1 MDIDFIIE
9 SILFAAGRPVKIKTL
24 SDVLNISSRDV
35 IESFNRLKTGYEREN
50 RGVKV
55 SMINDS
61 IVMSSNEVYAD
72 YIKKALGL
80 DIKQGLSQAALE
92 VLSIIA
98 YNQPIT
104 RIDIEKI
111 RGVKCEKAINT
122 LLDFNLIKEDGR
134 INAPGR
140 AILYSTTDDFLKYF
154 NLPSLKDLPPLDD
167 IT

>member
-1 MDIDFIIE
+1 MDIDCIIE
-9 SILFAAGRPVKIKTL
+9 SILFAAGRPIKIKTL
-24 SDVLNISSRDV
+24 SDVLNVSVDDV
-35 IESFNRLKTGYEREN
+35 KESFYRLKNSYVSNN
-50 RGVKV
+50 RGIDVV
-55 SMINDS
+55 MINDS
-61 IVMSSNEVYAD
+61 IAMCSNEKYAE

-122 LLDFNLIKEDGR
+122 LLEFNLIKEKGR
-134 INAPGR
+134 VNAPGR

-167 IT
+167 VI

>member
-1 MDIDFIIE
+1 MNIDCVVE
-9 SILFAAGRPVKIKTL
+9 SILFAAGSPIKLKTL
-24 SDVLNISSRDV
+24 SDVLGVSIDDV
-35 IESFNRLKTGYEREN
+35 KSAYARLKKLYN
-50 RGVKV
+50 DNDRGIDIIMVNNALE
-55 SMINDS
+55 MC
-61 IVMSSNEVYAD
+61 SNEKYAD

-111 RGVKCEKAINT
+111 RGVKCEKALNT
-122 LLDFNLIKEDGR
+122 LLEFNLIKENGR
-134 INAPGR
+134 VNGPGR

-154 NLPSLKDLPPLDD
+154 NLPSLKDLPPLNDV
-167 IT
+167 T

>member
-1 MDIDFIIE
+1 MDIDYIIE

-24 SDVLNISSRDV
+24 SDVLNISTKDV
-35 IESFNRLKTGYEREN
+35 IESFNKLKSDYEREN
-50 RGVKV
+50 RGIKV

-61 IVMSSNEVYAD
+61 IVMSSNEIYAD

-122 LLDFNLIKEDGR
+122 LLEFNLIKEDGR

>member
-1 MDIDFIIE
+1 MDIDCIIE

-24 SDVLNISSRDV
+24 SDVLNISTKDV
-35 IESFNRLKTGYEREN
+35 IESFNRLKNNYDREN

-61 IVMSSNEVYAD
+61 IVMSSNEAYSD

-122 LLDFNLIKEDGR
+122 LLEFNLIKEDGR

>member
-1 MDIDFIIE
+1 MDIDCIIE

-24 SDVLNISSRDV
+24 SDVLNISTKEV
-35 IESFNRLKTGYEREN
+35 IESFNRLKSDYEREN

-55 SMINDS
+55 LMINDS
-61 IVMSSNEVYAD
+61 IVMSSNEVYAE

-122 LLDFNLIKEDGR
+122 LLEFNLIKEDGR

-140 AILYSTTDDFLKYF
+140 AILYSTTDEFLKYF

>member
-24 SDVLNISSRDV
+24 SDVLNISAKDV
-35 IESFNRLKTGYEREN
+35 IESFNRLKTDYERKN

-122 LLDFNLIKEDGR
+122 LLEFNLIKEDGR

>member
-1 MDIDFIIE
+1 MDIDCIIE
-9 SILFAAGRPVKIKTL
+9 SILFAAGRPIKIKTL
-24 SDVLNISSRDV
+24 SDVLNISLDDV
-35 IESFNRLKTGYEREN
+35 KASFNRLKNHYINNN
-50 RGVKV
+50 RGIDVV
-55 SMINDS
+55 MIGDS
-61 IVMSSNEVYAD
+61 IAMCSNEKYAE

-104 RIDIEKI
+104 RVDIEKI
-111 RGVKCEKAINT
+111 RGVKCDKAINT
-122 LLDFNLIKEDGR
+122 LLEFNLIKENGR
-134 INAPGR
+134 VNAPGR

-167 IT
+167 VI

>member
-1 MDIDFIIE
+1 MDIDCIIE

-24 SDVLNISSRDV
+24 SDVLNISTKDV
-35 IESFNRLKTGYEREN
+35 IESFNRLKNSYDREN

-61 IVMSSNEVYAD
+61 IVMSSNEAYSD

-122 LLDFNLIKEDGR
+122 LLEFNLIKEDGR